1 MSPALVQ
8 QGQNFLKI
16 LRRGRHGEARGAA
29 LRAALFARVVLFAK
43 ENHPCATPRERKGCA
58 LDLPVSAPAGT
69 MLHALCK
76 GLLAKQGAAFDLLC
90 SLPPLPLCGGVS
102 FPLPRLSTGR
112 SVVSD
117 RTHMSFRTRSAA
129 AAERSKKH
137 TKSSE
142 VPAPPYC
149 SQKVGFPR
157 QFGGQGAC
165 PLLSLGVPKGI
176 FSSTKRMSPL
186 ILRRGVRR
194 KRRRA
199 GAARGRVVDLGTATR
214 ETGGKAGYAENMSR
228 AAAVNAQRERVL
240 LFSLSSF
247 CDPFQAARL

>member
-1 MSPALVQ
+1 MLCAEPR
-8 QGQNFLKI
+8 GEC
-16 LRRGRHGEARGAA
+16 RGRHGKAKGAA
-29 LRAALFARVVLFAK
+29 LRAGLIARVVLFAK

-58 LDLPVSAPAGT
+58 LDLPLSAPAGT

-90 SLPPLPLCGGVS
+90 SLPPLPLC
-102 FPLPRLSTGR
+102 

-117 RTHMSFRTRSAA
+117 KTHVSFRTRSAA

-176 FSSTKRMSPL
+176 FSSTKRISPL
-186 ILRRGVRR
+186 ILRRGEGGENSGAPAPRGGVSLTWERR
-194 KRRRA
+194 QGKWAEKRA
-199 GAARGRVVDLGTATR
+199 ML
-214 ETGGKAGYAENMSR
+214 KI
-228 AAAVNAQRERVL
+228 
-240 LFSLSSF
+240 
-247 CDPFQAARL
+247 